1 MPRGNLKSVSKG
13 CSVTGWVIFVIVL
26 LIVTKLFDAYS
37 TLKRI
42 KTIRSE
48 TNPMARRMMART
60 GTRQAVWLI
69 FFFSLIIII
78 LAGATAL
85 TGNFTLQW
93 FFIILG
99 ILLSIIQAAVA
110 QSNWM
115 GKDNIITAQIRR
127 LYTGFQRLLSK
138 R

>member
-1 MPRGNLKSVSKG
+1 
-13 CSVTGWVIFVIVL
+13 VTGWVIFVIVL

-48 TNPMARRMMART
+48 TNPLARRMMTRT

-85 TGNFTLQW
+85 SGNLTLQW